1 MPLSSAQAPAVSLLL
16 FAYNH
21 EAFIEAALLSALRQD
36 IAAFEVIVVDDASVD
51 RTRVIIEEILAR
63 EEFSGRLVRTIFH
76 ERNQGVLAAVNA
88 AMAMATGEIFLM
100 MAGDD
105 ISMPNR
111 LRRTAAIFEKNP
123 KVQLVYGE
131 VEIIDEK
138 GRLLRPVRS
147 KGRAKQ
153 SAYSFLRYGR
163 IYAGALPCGAS
174 AAYRRRLYDVFGPM
188 GAGPHAEDNC
198 YWIRALLLGAIHHDP
213 ACFVQWRRHGANL
226 SNFHATSE
234 ADWRSRQLSFMSNH
248 ARMSPQWLTDVATA
262 REKGLISPLRAFQ
275 VRYAARK
282 EDATWALW
290 CSSMRPDPWS
300 QWTRL
305 AWGMVLIG
313 RLTTT
318 LNMLKLR
325 ASRSEREKKWQELV
339 KLKSNPAA

>member
-1 MPLSSAQAPAVSLLL
+1 VTTTSLLL

-36 IAAFEVIVVDDASVD
+36 LAAYEVIVVDDASGD
-51 RTRVIIEEILAR
+51 RTRAIIEEILAR

-111 LRRTAAIFEKNP
+111 LRCTEAIFEENP

-131 VEIIDEK
+131 VEIIDEQ
-138 GRLLRPVRS
+138 GRLLCPVRS
-147 KGRAKQ
+147 KGCARQ
-153 SAYSFLRYGR
+153 STYSFRRYGR

-188 GAGPHAEDNC
+188 GVGSHAEDNC
-198 YWIRALLLGAIHHDP
+198 YWVRALLLGVIHHDP

-226 SNFHATSE
+226 SNFHAASE

-248 ARMSPQWLTDVATA
+248 ARMSPQWLADVATA
-262 REKGLISPLRAFQ
+262 REQGLISPLLAFH

-300 QWTRL
+300 QWARL
-305 AWGMVLIG
+305 AWAMVLIG

-318 LNMLKLR
+318 LKMIKLR
-325 ASRSEREKKWQELV
+325 ISPSAREKKWQEMA